1 MEEQKPFYPFPPMPQ
16 HVSLPRIYPWE
27 NLNFTLI
34 LKSLYK
40 HAIETG
46 FKGTFIDFKDNYGR
60 YLDVLNPYTGSYQVI
75 PLAKID
81 QILRTKDTMLSD
93 DIIVEEIPYA
103 QTSNLAGGYTVTIG

>member
-1 MEEQKPFYPFPPMPQ
+1 MEEQKPFYPLPPIPQ

-27 NLNFTLI
+27 DLNINLI
-34 LKSLYK
+34 LKSLYR

-46 FKGTFIDFKDNYGR
+46 FTGTFTDFKDNYGR
-60 YLDVLNPYTGSYQVI
+60 YLEIIPAYTGSYQVI
-75 PLAKID
+75 PLAKLS
-81 QILRTKDTMLSD
+81 QILRTKGTVLSD